1 MDRSWM
7 NLPDRLRSPAYAEGV
22 NHFLTLA
29 RSHAMGS
36 DRIRCPCRLCSNNLF
51 LPFREVETH
60 LFIKGF
66 NPTYT
71 QWIFHGEEETRPLID
86 VDSDPDLTDEDE
98 YIDDMDHML
107 DDVWAGTFH
116 NVPQGSQGDAIP
128 TTSHPAVPETS
139 CKPSFDQLLE
149 DARRPLFTG
158 CTKFSKLSFVVKLLH
173 IKTLGGWSIKSFD
186 QLLNLLRA
194 AFPDAACPSS
204 YEEARSL
211 ERGLGF
217 KYHKIH
223 ACPNDCILF
232 WKENA
237 DKNECPVCKAS
248 RWMSTTHGTRVIPQ
262 KVLRHFPLVPRL
274 QRLYMSTKI
283 STDMRWHKD
292 QRVTTD
298 TIMRHPADSESWKT
312 FDKDHSWFAGDARN
326 VRLGLASDGFNP
338 FNNLAKPY
346 SIWPVILVLYNL
358 PPWSCMKDQ
367 FFMTSLLI
375 PGPKSPG
382 NDIDVYLQPLVDE
395 LVELWEHG
403 VPTYDA
409 STKGTFT
416 LHAALMWTIN
426 DFPAYGNL
434 SGWST
439 KGKLACPS
447 CNANTESNW
456 LKFGRKQCYMGHR
469 RFLPPDHIWRSKKGL
484 FNGKEDHRIPPR
496 VLSGSDIVSQLHMV
510 GDVQFGKS
518 RRKRKRTSEELNW
531 TKISIFFKLPYWS
544 TLLIRHN
551 LDVMHIEKNICDNIF
566 GTLLNIPGKT
576 KDNINARRDLEIL
589 GMRKE
594 LHLRHAGEKFTL
606 PPAMYT
612 LHGDERNKFGEWL
625 AEVKFPDG
633 FASNIARCVSVR
645 DCKISGFKSHD
656 CHVFLQRLLPIAV
669 GGFLRPDIA
678 LALTELSSF
687 FKKLCSRTFDIT
699 HLSQLQSDIVII
711 LCKLEMIF
719 PPSFFDVMI
728 HLAIHLP
735 REAILG
741 GPVQYRWMYPF
752 ERYLGKFKRYV
763 KNKARPEGS
772 IAEAYIHLEC
782 LTFCSMYL
790 QDVETKF
797 TRVDRNIDG
806 GGEDTIDGFSI
817 FNQHVRP
824 LGVASNV
831 KLDDKLLSSARWY
844 ILNNC
849 VEIQPYIDEHY
860 EKCKLHTPNSCDR
873 MHKNEFPTWFKKR
886 VQDQRIVNPQDVSAD
901 LYALACGPDLW
912 VATYSACI
920 INGKRFHSKQH
931 EPWRWTQNSGV
942 VVKGENLPNNLDFY
956 GVINEVLELRYMGGR
971 HVYLFSCDWFDVSD
985 QRRGVRVDVHMTS
998 VNMSRTWYKDEP
1010 FVLACQASQCY
1021 YVKDLW
1027 LKGNWYVV
1035 EKFTNRN
1042 VYDIPPIPRA
1052 LGDNDVESSDDDAY
1066 QDDVPS
1072 YEYAPMHCD
1081 DDPVITPLSRTDIEP
1096 ISIDAPEAMHLG
1108 RDDQN
1113 TRDLINNEAFAYA
1126 SEDGYG
1132 DGEYSDEEYFSTDE
1146 ESMSN

>member
-1 MDRSWM
+1 M
-7 NLPDRLRSPAYAEGV
+7 
-22 NHFLTLA
+22 
-29 RSHAMGS
+29 
-36 DRIRCPCRLCSNNLF
+36 SN
-51 LPFREVETH
+51 
-60 LFIKGF
+60 
-66 NPTYT
+66 
-71 QWIFHGEEETRPLID
+71 
-86 VDSDPDLTDEDE
+86 
-98 YIDDMDHML
+98 
-107 DDVWAGTFH
+107 
-116 NVPQGSQGDAIP
+116 
-128 TTSHPAVPETS
+128 
-139 CKPSFDQLLE
+139 
-149 DARRPLFTG
+149 
-158 CTKFSKLSFVVKLLH
+158 
-173 IKTLGGWSIKSFD
+173 
-186 QLLNLLRA
+186 
-194 AFPDAACPSS
+194 
-204 YEEARSL
+204 
-211 ERGLGF
+211 
-217 KYHKIH
+217 
-223 ACPNDCILF
+223 
-232 WKENA
+232 
-237 DKNECPVCKAS
+237 
-248 RWMSTTHGTRVIPQ
+248 THGIRVIPQ

-292 QRVTTD
+292 QRATTD
-298 TIMRHPADSESWKT
+298 TIMRHPADSEFWKT
-312 FDKDHSWFAGDARN
+312 FDKDHSWFASDARN

-346 SIWPVILVLYNL
+346 SIWPVILVPYNL

-409 STKGTFT
+409 STKATFT
-416 LHAALMWTIN
+416 LDAALMWTIH

-469 RFLPPDHIWRSKKGL
+469 RFLPPDHIWRSRKGL
-484 FNGKEDHRIPPR
+484 FNGKEDHRNPPR
-496 VLSGSDIVSQLHMV
+496 LLNGSDVVSQLHML

-566 GTLLNIPGKT
+566 GTLMNIPGKS
-576 KDNINARRDLEIL
+576 KDNINARRDLENL
-589 GMRKE
+589 GMQKE
-594 LHLRHAGEKFTL
+594 LHLRRAGERFTL

-612 LHGDERNKFGEWL
+612 LHGEERNKFCEWF

-633 FASNIARCVSVR
+633 FASNIAL
-645 DCKISGFKSHD
+645 SG
-656 CHVFLQRLLPIAV
+656 L
-669 GGFLRPDIA
+669 LRPDIA

-687 FKKLCSRTFDIT
+687 FKKLCSRTVDIT

-719 PPSFFDVMI
+719 PPSFFDVMV

-772 IAEAYIHLEC
+772 IAEAYIHIEC

-797 TRVDRNIDG
+797 NRVDRNIDG

-824 LGVASNV
+824 LGISSNV
-831 KLDDKLLSSARWY
+831 KLDDKLLSSAR
-844 ILNNC
+844 C
-849 VEIQPYIDEHY
+849 EHY
-860 EKCKLHTPNSCDR
+860 QKCKLHTPNSVDR
-873 MHKNEFPTWFKKR
+873 EHKNEFPTWFKKH
-886 VQDQRIVNPQDVSAD
+886 VQDQRLVNPLDVSAD

-920 INGKRFHSKQH
+920 INGK
-931 EPWRWTQNSGV
+931 
-942 VVKGENLPNNLDFY
+942 
-956 GVINEVLELRYMGGR
+956 
-971 HVYLFSCDWFDVSD
+971 SCDWFDVGD

-1010 FVLACQASQCY
+1010 FVLACQASQCC
-1021 YVKDLW
+1021 YVKDLRM
-1027 LKGNWYVV
+1027 KGNWYVV
-1035 EKFTNRN
+1035 QKFTNRN
-1042 VYDIPPIPRA
+1042 VYDIPPRPSA
-1052 LGDNDVESSDDDAY
+1052 LDDNDVESSDDDAY
-1066 QDDVPS
+1066 QEDVPS

-1081 DDPVITPLSRTDIEP
+1081 DDPVSTPLSRTDIEP
-1096 ISIDAPEAMHLG
+1096 VSIDAPEGMQLG
-1108 RDDQN
+1108 RHDEN
-1113 TRDLINNEAFAYA
+1113 TRDIITDEVVAYG

-1132 DGEYSDEEYFSTDE
+1132 DGEYSDEEYFSSDE
-1146 ESMSN
+1146 DSMSN

>member
-1 MDRSWM
+1 M
-7 NLPDRLRSPAYAEGV
+7 PKG
-22 NHFLTLA
+22 
-29 RSHAMGS
+29 
-36 DRIRCPCRLCSNNLF
+36 
-51 LPFREVETH
+51 EVETH

-86 VDSDPDLTDEDE
+86 VDSDFDLSDEDE
-98 YIDDMDHML
+98 YIDDIDHML
-107 DDVWAGTFH
+107 DDIWAGTFH
-116 NVPQGSQGDAIP
+116 NVPQGSQGDTIP
-128 TTSHPAVPETS
+128 MPSCPSVPESTS

-186 QLLNLLRA
+186 MLLKLLRA
-194 AFPDAACPSS
+194 AFPDVAWPSS

-248 RWMSTTHGTRVIPQ
+248 RWMSNTHGTRVIPQ

-292 QRVTTD
+292 QRATTD
-298 TIMRHPADSESWKT
+298 TIMRHPADFESWKT
-312 FDKDHSWFAGDARN
+312 FDKDHS
-326 VRLGLASDGFNP
+326 
-338 FNNLAKPY
+338 
-346 SIWPVILVLYNL
+346 
-358 PPWSCMKDQ
+358 
-367 FFMTSLLI
+367 
-375 PGPKSPG
+375 

-395 LVELWEHG
+395 LVELWENG
-403 VPTYDA
+403 VRTYDA
-409 STKGTFT
+409 STKETFT

-426 DFPAYGNL
+426 DFPTYGNL

-439 KGKLACPS
+439 KGKMACPS

-469 RFLPPDHIWRSKKGL
+469 RFLPPYHIWRSRKGL
-484 FNGKEDHRIPPR
+484 FNGKEDHCIPPR
-496 VLSGSDIVSQLHMV
+496 VLSGSDIVSQLHML

-544 TLLIRHN
+544 TLSIRHN
-551 LDVMHIEKNICDNIF
+551 LDVIHTEKNICDNIF
-566 GTLLNIPGKT
+566 GTFMNIPGKT

-589 GMRKE
+589 GMQKE
-594 LHLRHAGEKFTL
+594 LHLRRAGEWFTL

-612 LHGDERNKFGEWL
+612 LHGQERNKFCEWL
-625 AEVKFPDG
+625 ADVKFPDG

-669 GGFLRPDIA
+669 GGFLRSDIA
-678 LALTELSSF
+678 LALIELSSF
-687 FKKLCSRTFDIT
+687 FKKLCSRTVDIT
-699 HLSQLQSDIVII
+699 HLSQLQSDVVII
-711 LCKLEMIF
+711 L
-719 PPSFFDVMI
+719 S
-728 HLAIHLP
+728 IHLP

-772 IAEAYIHLEC
+772 IAEAYIHYEC

-797 TRVDRNIDG
+797 NRVDRNIDG
-806 GGEDTIDGFSI
+806 RGEDTIDGFSI

-824 LGVASNV
+824 LGIPSNV
-831 KLDDKLLSSARWY
+831 KLDDKLLISARWF
-844 ILNNC
+844 N
-849 VEIQPYIDEHY
+849 
-860 EKCKLHTPNSCDR
+860 
-873 MHKNEFPTWFKKR
+873 
-886 VQDQRIVNPQDVSAD
+886 
-901 LYALACGPDLW
+901 
-912 VATYSACI
+912 
-920 INGKRFHSKQH
+920 SKQR
-931 EPWRWTQNSGV
+931 EPWRRTQNSGV
-942 VVKGENLPNNLDFY
+942 VVTGENLPNNLDFY
-956 GVINEVLELRYMGGR
+956 GVINEILELRYMGGR
-971 HVYLFSCDWFDVSD
+971 HVYLFSCDWFDVGD

-1010 FVLACQASQCY
+1010 FVLACQTSQCY
-1021 YVKDLW
+1021 YVKYLR

-1035 EKFTNRN
+1035 QKFTNRN
-1042 VYDIPPIPRA
+1042 VYDIPPRPSPSDDI
-1052 LGDNDVESSDDDAY
+1052 DVESSDDDAY
-1066 QDDVPS
+1066 QEEVPS

-1081 DDPVITPLSRTDIEP
+1081 DDPVSTPLSRTDIEP
-1096 ISIDAPEAMHLG
+1096 ISIDAAEVMHLG
-1108 RDDQN
+1108 RHDEN
-1113 TRDLINNEAFAYA
+1113 TIDNINDEVVANGF
-1126 SEDGYG
+1126 EDSYG

-1146 ESMSN
+1146 DSMSN